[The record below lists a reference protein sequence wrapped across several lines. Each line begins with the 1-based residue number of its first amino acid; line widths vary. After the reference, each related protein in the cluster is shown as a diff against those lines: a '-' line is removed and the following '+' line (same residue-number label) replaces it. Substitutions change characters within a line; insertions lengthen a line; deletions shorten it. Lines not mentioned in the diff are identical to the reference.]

1 MECEFGPQ
9 DKSRDVL
16 EVTEDMMTQPQKY
29 TKKGKNLPNGRGK
42 RKPRLTA
49 AMKGGSRKRG
59 CKCAI
64 YVRQLY
70 YLRDVAQIVLQHPRH
85 TNADGLIVH
94 GIVKEG
100 ERSRFT
106 SQLSPE
112 TRAFVEENLRLGV
125 PISKIKTMHIELVL
139 RLRAQGAPA
148 SRDHFMKDSDIRNV
162 AVKVNQAVYQKH
174 ENDAESVRMWVQ
186 ANRNIVFYYQE
197 LNSGSVSGALNG
209 DNMPFVIGIQTD
221 FMFRMMLEHGH
232 KSAVSIDA
240 TFGTNE
246 KKVLGA
252 LHVSFFFFE
261 TYTDGLGLGV

>member
-29 TKKGKNLPNGRGK
+29 TKKGKNVPNGRGK
-42 RKPRLTA
+42 KKPRLTA

-252 LHVSFFFFE
+252 LHVSFFI
-261 TYTDGLGLGV
+261 LKPIQMV